1 MCVLRFLHLQS
12 TSTMSQPTISDN
24 SDATDAASSTPDTFL
39 DRIGTEVA
47 AGMNALPQRMLVS
60 FFLMFLTML
69 SNEFN
74 FWTGYIANIAQLTWA
89 SFIRASFLSI
99 EVLRI
104 NVLELINLMVNR
116 GGNYREKLKE
126 IFITIYKIFQGALQS
141 TINVIKRP
149 VQLPTEADYIHE
161 DRLD

>member
-1 MCVLRFLHLQS
+1 
-12 TSTMSQPTISDN
+12 MSQPTNPDSPDN
-24 SDATDAASSTPDTFL
+24 SDAASSTRDTLL

-99 EVLRI
+99 EVIRI
-104 NVLELINLMVNR
+104 NVLELINLLVNR
-116 GGNYREKLKE
+116 GGNRNYREKLKE
-126 IFITIYKIFQGALQS
+126 IFLTIYKIFQGALQS

-149 VQLPTEADYIHE
+149 VQLPTEADFIHE

>member
-1 MCVLRFLHLQS
+1 
-12 TSTMSQPTISDN
+12 MSQPTNPDSPDN
-24 SDATDAASSTPDTFL
+24 NDAPSSTQDTFL

-99 EVLRI
+99 EVIRI
-104 NVLELINLMVNR
+104 NVLELINLLVNR
-116 GGNYREKLKE
+116 GGNRNYREKLKE
-126 IFITIYKIFQGALQS
+126 IFLTIYKIFQGALQS

-149 VQLPTEADYIHE
+149 VQLPTEADFIHE

>member
-1 MCVLRFLHLQS
+1 
-12 TSTMSQPTISDN
+12 MSQPTNPDSPDN
-24 SDATDAASSTPDTFL
+24 SDAADAASSTPETFL

-126 IFITIYKIFQGALQS
+126 IFYTIYKIFQGALQS

>member
-1 MCVLRFLHLQS
+1 
-12 TSTMSQPTISDN
+12 MSQPTNPDSPDN
-24 SDATDAASSTPDTFL
+24 SGATDAASSTPDTFL